1 MAENTIT
8 NSKIA
13 NSQDIFIPVDGSD
26 DDIMAVE
33 SLNDPAAVIARN
45 TRMNQIKSSENGV
58 NQGEMTDVK
67 LDKLAQVSDAVRHK
81 SKG

>member
-26 DDIMAVE
+26 DDIVAVE

>member
-26 DDIMAVE
+26 DDIVAVE

-45 TRMNQIKSSENGV
+45 TRMNQIKSSDNGV
-58 NQGEMTDVK
+58 NQGDMTDVK